1 MQKTLRITVD
11 GKTYTVTVED
21 MTQAPGSTLYPE
33 PGLSAAAVAAA
44 VPPPGGAPMTP
55 AAPAAAPAGGGGG
68 GDEVAP
74 LSGVVVSIEVTVGQS
89 VSAGDKVATLEAMK
103 MKTAVV
109 ASSSGTV
116 TKIHVNAGD
125 GIEAGEPIL
134 SIG

>member
-11 GKTYTVTVED
+11 GKAYTVTVED

-33 PGLSAAAVAAA
+33 PGLSAAAVAST
-44 VPPPGGAPMTP
+44 VPPPAMAPVTPSAP
-55 AAPAAAPAGGGGG
+55 AAPQAGGGGG

-74 LSGVVVSIEVTVGQS
+74 LSGVVVSIEVTVGQA
-89 VSAGDKVATLEAMK
+89 VNAGDKIATLEAMK

-109 ASSSGTV
+109 ANRSGKV
-116 TKIHVNAGD
+116 SKIFVNAGD

>member
-11 GKTYTVTVED
+11 GKAYTVTVED

-33 PGLSAAAVAAA
+33 PGLSAAVAAAA
-44 VPPPGGAPMTP
+44 VPPPTQAP
-55 AAPAAAPAGGGGG
+55 AAPQPGGGGGGG

-74 LSGVVVSIEVTVGQS
+74 LSGVVVSIEVTVGQQ
-89 VSAGDKVATLEAMK
+89 VAAGDKVATLEAMK

>member
-11 GKTYTVTVED
+11 GKAYTVTVED

-33 PGLSAAAVAAA
+33 PGLSAAVAAA
-44 VPPPGGAPMTP
+44 VPPPAAAPVTP
-55 AAPAAAPAGGGGG
+55 AAPAAAGGGGG

-74 LSGVVVSIEVTVGQS
+74 LSGVVVSIEVTVGQA
-89 VSAGDKVATLEAMK
+89 VNAGDKVATLEAMK

-109 ASSSGTV
+109 ANRSGTV